1 MGPWSQGCPAG
12 PSPVTSGLTG
22 SSETPVF
29 HPKTSA
35 PSVVFSQKHSEK
47 CFGKMTP
54 SGCLPTTPLLWPV
67 TPLLA
72 YSSGFQAIQRPSGVL
87 GLWAK
92 RAKSGSSQSPPLLGS
107 VVIAWVRFILRR
119 NKAQGWDWKV
129 GVKKKKKKHQFEIH
143 SCK

>member
-12 PSPVTSGLTG
+12 PSPVTSSLTG

-35 PSVVFSQKHSEK
+35 PSVVFSQKHSKK
-47 CFGKMTP
+47 CLGKMTP
-54 SGCLPTTPLLWPV
+54 SGCLPTTLLLWPV

-72 YSSGFQAIQRPSGVL
+72 YSSGFQAIQRPSGAL

-92 RAKSGSSQSPPLLGS
+92 KAKRGALSPHPCL
-107 VVIAWVRFILRR
+107 V
-119 NKAQGWDWKV
+119 Q
-129 GVKKKKKKHQFEIH
+129 
-143 SCK
+143 